1 MKKYFISLLLLMS
14 VHVVLA
20 QDEEVQKFREA
31 TDNSKSGNYKEVL
44 SNLFQLGT
52 SNLTGPNKSVE
63 FNSTLYGIKSIFC
76 DSITTDKVF
85 SEQKF
90 SRNLEF
96 NTKLNFDEQFNYKG
110 FSGGITYALINQR
123 DKDVANFKDT
133 ELYKNLQFLNNELS
147 EIYSKLVDE
156 LTKTDDKEL
165 SANIEAINIASS
177 ILTNKEFD
185 KIEELSKSNSYFNKI
200 ITEFEN
206 RNKSIKL
213 KDYIKKIHELR
224 DKEYSDLEKKALW
237 TVSLNGTTNDKGNNK
252 KLTFG
257 TVFLQGFKHL
267 ELDIRSN
274 LVYSDTL
281 IEKSVQRLESR
292 NSAGLNYKM
301 FKRNKQSVFEI
312 KVYMEYN
319 SILKNKLADEK
330 KNTFLA
336 SSDFRI
342 RVAKDIWIP
351 LTIKYDIEKSNFL
364 GFLNITYNF
373 GKEDKNKLV
382 LNKNNDKND
391 K

>member
-1 MKKYFISLLLLMS
+1 MS

-20 QDEEVQKFREA
+20 QDEEVQKFRKA
-31 TDNSKSGNYKEVL
+31 TDRSKSGNYKEVL

-76 DSITTDKVF
+76 ENITTDKVF

-96 NTKLNFDEQFNYKG
+96 NTKLNFDEQFKYKG

-123 DKDVANFKDT
+123 DKDVANFKET
-133 ELYKNLQFLNNELS
+133 NLYKNSQFLNKELS
-147 EIYSKLVDE
+147 EIQIGFVNE
-156 LTKTDDKEL
+156 LIKTDDKEL
-165 SANIEAINIASS
+165 SAKIEAINVATS

-185 KIEELSKSNSYFNKI
+185 KIDQSNIYFDKI

-213 KDYIKKIHELR
+213 EDYINKIHELR
-224 DKEYSDLEKKALW
+224 KEEYSNLEKKALW
-237 TVSLNGTTNDKGNNK
+237 TVSLNGTTNDKGNNQ

-257 TVFLQGFKHL
+257 TVFLQGLKPL

-274 LVYSDTL
+274 LIYSDTL
-281 IEKSVQRLESR
+281 IEKSVQRLELR
-292 NSAGLNYKM
+292 NSAGFNYKM
-301 FKRNKQSVFEI
+301 FKRNEQSVFEI
-312 KVYMEYN
+312 KLYMEYN
-319 SILKNKLADEK
+319 SILKNQLADEK

-342 RVAKDIWIP
+342 RVTEDVWIP
-351 LTIKYDIEKSNFL
+351 LTIKYDIENSNFL

-373 GKEDKNKLV
+373 GKEDEDPLV
-382 LNKNNDKND
+382 LNK
-391 K
+391 

>member
-1 MKKYFISLLLLMS
+1 MS

-133 ELYKNLQFLNNELS
+133 DLYKNLQFFNNQSS
-147 EIYSKLVDE
+147 EIQFGFVNDLTKIHDDFVDE
-156 LTKTDDKEL
+156 LTKTGDKEL
-165 SANIEAINIASS
+165 SAKIEAINIAAS
-177 ILTNKEFD
+177 ILINKEFD
-185 KIEELSKSNSYFNKI
+185 KIEELSKSNIYFDKI

-206 RNKSIKL
+206 RNKSINL
-213 KDYIKKIHELR
+213 KDYITKINKLR
-224 DKEYSDLEKKALW
+224 KEEYSNLEKKALW
-237 TVSLNGTTNDKGNNK
+237 TVSLNGTTNDKGNNQ

-257 TVFLQGFKHL
+257 TVFLQGLKRL

-274 LVYSDTL
+274 LIYSDTL
-281 IEKSVQRLESR
+281 IEKSVQRLELR
-292 NSAGLNYKM
+292 NCAGLNYKM
-301 FKRNKQSVFEI
+301 YKRNEQSVFEI
-312 KVYMEYN
+312 KLYMEYN
-319 SILKNKLADEK
+319 SILKNQLPDEK
-330 KNTFLA
+330 KNSFLA
-336 SSDFRI
+336 SSDFRL
-342 RVAKDIWIP
+342 RVTKDIWIP

-364 GFLNITYNF
+364 GFLNVTYNF
-373 GKEDKNKLV
+373 GKEDKNKLE
-382 LNKNNDKND
+382 NK
-391 K
+391 

>member
-14 VHVVLA
+14 VHVVFA
-20 QDEEVQKFREA
+20 QDKEVQKIRKEVG
-31 TDNSKSGNYKEVL
+31 DSQSGNYKEVL

-76 DSITTDKVF
+76 ENITTDIVF
-85 SEQKF
+85 SKQKF
-90 SRNLEF
+90 SRNFEF

-123 DKDVANFKDT
+123 EKEVAYFAKT
-133 ELYKNLQFLNNELS
+133 ALELKYEFWRSQLS
-147 EIYSKLVDE
+147 EIRNKFIDE
-156 LTKTDDKEL
+156 LDKTDDEKL
-165 SANIEAINIASS
+165 SANIKAISIAST

-185 KIEELSKSNSYFNKI
+185 KIEELSKSNIYFNKI

-213 KDYIKKIHELR
+213 QDYIDRIHELR
-224 DKEYSDLEKKALW
+224 KDKYSDLEKKALW

-257 TVFLQGFKHL
+257 TVFLQGFKNL

-274 LVYSDTL
+274 LIYSDTL

-301 FKRNKQSVFEI
+301 LKRNDQSVFEI
-312 KVYMEYN
+312 KLYMEYN
-319 SILKNKLADEK
+319 SILKNKLANEK

-342 RVAKDIWIP
+342 RVTKDIWIP

-364 GFLNITYNF
+364 GFLNVTYNF
-373 GKEDKNKLV
+373 GNSDANGDLKLNKL
-382 LNKNNDKND
+382 
-391 K
+391 

>member
-1 MKKYFISLLLLMS
+1 MS

-20 QDEEVQKFREA
+20 QDKEVQKFREA
-31 TDNSKSGNYKEVL
+31 TDDSKSGNYKEVL

-76 DSITTDKVF
+76 ENITTDKVF

-96 NTKLNFDEQFNYKG
+96 NTKLNFDEQFKYKG

-133 ELYKNLQFLNNELS
+133 DLYKNLQFLDNELS
-147 EIYSKLVDE
+147 EIQFGFVE
-156 LTKTDDKEL
+156 QLTKTDDKEL
-165 SANIEAINIASS
+165 SAKIEAINLATS
-177 ILTNKEFD
+177 ILINKEFD
-185 KIEELSKSNSYFNKI
+185 KIDELSKSNIYFDKI

-213 KDYIKKIHELR
+213 VDHITKIHELR

-274 LVYSDTL
+274 LIYSDTL

-301 FKRNKQSVFEI
+301 FKRNDQSVFEI
-312 KVYMEYN
+312 KLYMEYN
-319 SILKNKLADEK
+319 SILKNQLADEK

-336 SSDFRI
+336 SSDFRL
-342 RVAKDIWIP
+342 RVTKDIWVP

-373 GKEDKNKLV
+373 GKEDEDKLV
-382 LNKNNDKND
+382 LNE
-391 K
+391 

>member
-20 QDEEVQKFREA
+20 QDEEVQKFRKA
-31 TDNSKSGNYKEVL
+31 TDRSKSGNYKEVL

-76 DSITTDKVF
+76 ENITTDKVF

-96 NTKLNFDEQFNYKG
+96 NTKLNFDEQFKYKG

-123 DKDVANFKDT
+123 DKDVANFKET
-133 ELYKNLQFLNNELS
+133 NLYKNSQFLNKELS
-147 EIYSKLVDE
+147 EIQIGFVNE
-156 LTKTDDKEL
+156 LIKTDDKEL
-165 SANIEAINIASS
+165 SAKIEAINVATS

-185 KIEELSKSNSYFNKI
+185 KIDQSNIYFDKI

-213 KDYIKKIHELR
+213 EDYINKIHELR
-224 DKEYSDLEKKALW
+224 KEEYSNLEKKALW
-237 TVSLNGTTNDKGNNK
+237 TVSLNGTTNDKGNNQ

-257 TVFLQGFKHL
+257 TVFLQGLKPL

-274 LVYSDTL
+274 LIYSDTL
-281 IEKSVQRLESR
+281 IEKSVQRLELR
-292 NSAGLNYKM
+292 NSAGFNYKM
-301 FKRNKQSVFEI
+301 FKRNEQSVFEI
-312 KVYMEYN
+312 KLYMEYN
-319 SILKNKLADEK
+319 SILKNQLADEK

-342 RVAKDIWIP
+342 RVTEDVWIP
-351 LTIKYDIEKSNFL
+351 LTIKYDIENSNFL

-373 GKEDKNKLV
+373 GKEDEDPLV
-382 LNKNNDKND
+382 LNK
-391 K
+391 

>member
-14 VHVVLA
+14 VQVMLA
-20 QDEEVQKFREA
+20 QDVEVQKFREA

-63 FNSTLYGIKSIFC
+63 FNSTLYGIKSIFW
-76 DSITTDKVF
+76 DNITVDTVF
-85 SEQKF
+85 SKQKF

-133 ELYKNLQFLNNELS
+133 ELYKNLQFLNSELS
-147 EIYSKLVDE
+147 EIRSELVKE
-156 LTKTDDKEL
+156 LPKTDDKEL
-165 SANIEAINIASS
+165 SAKMEAINIVTS
-177 ILTNKEFD
+177 ILINKEFD
-185 KIEELSKSNSYFNKI
+185 KIDDSNSYFDKI

-224 DKEYSDLEKKALW
+224 EKEYSNLEKKALW
-237 TVSLNGTTNDKGNNK
+237 TVSLNGTTNDKGNNQ

-257 TVFLQGFKHL
+257 TVFLQGFKNL

-274 LVYSDTL
+274 LIYSDTL
-281 IEKSVQRLESR
+281 IEKSVQRLELR

-301 FKRNKQSVFEI
+301 FKRNEQSVFEI
-312 KVYMEYN
+312 KLYMEYN
-319 SILKNKLADEK
+319 SILKNQLADEK

-342 RVAKDIWIP
+342 RVTKDIWIP

-373 GKEDKNKLV
+373 GKEDKNELV
-382 LNKNNDKND
+382 LNK
-391 K
+391 

>member
-1 MKKYFISLLLLMS
+1 MS

-20 QDEEVQKFREA
+20 QDEEVQRFREA

-63 FNSTLYGIKSIFC
+63 FNSTLYGIKSIFW
-76 DSITTDKVF
+76 DNITTDTVF
-85 SEQKF
+85 SKQKF
-90 SRNLEF
+90 SRNFEF

-110 FSGGITYALINQR
+110 FSGGITYALINER

-147 EIYSKLVDE
+147 EIQIVLVNE
-156 LTKTDDKEL
+156 LIKTGDAEL
-165 SANIEAINIASS
+165 SAKIEAINIATSV
-177 ILTNKEFD
+177 IINKEFD
-185 KIEELSKSNSYFNKI
+185 KIEELSKSNIYFDKI

-213 KDYIKKIHELR
+213 RDHINKIHELR
-224 DKEYSDLEKKALW
+224 EKEYSDLEKKALW

-257 TVFLQGFKHL
+257 TVFLQGFKNL

-274 LVYSDTL
+274 LIYSDTL
-281 IEKSVQRLESR
+281 IEKSVQRLELR

-301 FKRNKQSVFEI
+301 LKRNDQSVFEI
-312 KVYMEYN
+312 KLYMEYN

-342 RVAKDIWIP
+342 RVTKDIWIP

-373 GKEDKNKLV
+373 GKEDEDKLV
-382 LNKNNDKND
+382 LNE
-391 K
+391 

>member
-20 QDEEVQKFREA
+20 QDEKVQKFREA
-31 TDNSKSGNYKEVL
+31 TDDSKSGNYKEVL

-63 FNSTLYGIKSIFC
+63 FNSTLYGIKSIFW
-76 DSITTDKVF
+76 DNITTDTVF
-85 SEQKF
+85 SKQKF

-123 DKDVANFKDT
+123 DKDVANFAKT
-133 ELYKNLQFLNNELS
+133 ALVLEYKFWTSELS
-147 EIYSKLVDE
+147 EIQDKLVSE
-156 LTKTDDKEL
+156 LDKTRDKKFSEK
-165 SANIEAINIASS
+165 IEAINIASS

-185 KIEELSKSNSYFNKI
+185 KIDDSNIYFNKI

-213 KDYIKKIHELR
+213 QDYIAKIHELR
-224 DKEYSDLEKKALW
+224 DNEYSDLEKKALW

-257 TVFLQGFKHL
+257 TVFLQGFKNL

-274 LVYSDTL
+274 LIYSDTL
-281 IEKSVQRLESR
+281 IEKSVQRLELR

-301 FKRNKQSVFEI
+301 FKRNDQSVFEV
-312 KVYMEYN
+312 KLYMEYN

-342 RVAKDIWIP
+342 RVTKDIWIP

-373 GKEDKNKLV
+373 GKEDKDKLV
-382 LNKNNDKND
+382 LNE
-391 K
+391 

>member
-1 MKKYFISLLLLMS
+1 MKKYFICFLALLVS
-14 VHVVLA
+14 NIVLA
-20 QDEEVQKFREA
+20 QNDTIQKLREM
-31 TDNSKSGNYKEVL
+31 TEKSKSGNYKDIL
-44 SNLFQLGT
+44 SSIFQLGT

-76 DSITTDKVF
+76 ENITKDIVF
-85 SEQKF
+85 SKQKF

-110 FSGGITYALINQR
+110 FSGGITYAVFNKR
-123 DKDVANFKDT
+123 DEDVVNFAKT
-133 ELYKNLQFLNNELS
+133 VLALEYKFWRSELS
-147 EIYSKLVDE
+147 KIYDKLVDE
-156 LTKTDDKEL
+156 LDKTDNKEL
-165 SANIEAINIASS
+165 SANIKAINIATS
-177 ILTNKEFD
+177 ILKDKEFD
-185 KIEELSKSNSYFNKI
+185 KIDELSKSNPYFDQI
-200 ITEFEN
+200 LTEFEN

-213 KDYIKKIHELR
+213 KDYIEKIHELR
-224 DKEYSDLEKKALW
+224 KDEYSDLEKKALW
-237 TVSLNGTTNDKGNNK
+237 TLSLNGTTNDKGNNK

-257 TVFLQGFKHL
+257 TVFLKGFKQL

-274 LVYSDTL
+274 LIYSDTL

-301 FKRNKQSVFEI
+301 FKRNEQSVFEI
-312 KVYMEYN
+312 KLYMEYN

-342 RVAKDIWIP
+342 RVTKDIWIP

-373 GKEDKNKLV
+373 GNSDANGDLKLNKL
-382 LNKNNDKND
+382 
-391 K
+391 

>member
-20 QDEEVQKFREA
+20 QDEKVQKFREA

-76 DSITTDKVF
+76 DSITTDIVF
-85 SEQKF
+85 SKQKF
-90 SRNLEF
+90 SRNFEF

-123 DKDVANFKDT
+123 DKDVAYFAKT
-133 ELYKNLQFLNNELS
+133 ALELEYKFWISELS
-147 EIYSKLVDE
+147 KIYDKLVSE
-156 LTKTDDKEL
+156 LDKTGDKKF
-165 SANIEAINIASS
+165 SKKIEAINIASS

-185 KIEELSKSNSYFNKI
+185 KIEELSKSNPYFDKI

-213 KDYIKKIHELR
+213 KDYIAKIHELR

-257 TVFLQGFKHL
+257 TVFLQGFKNL

-274 LVYSDTL
+274 LIYSDTL
-281 IEKSVQRLESR
+281 IEKSVQRLELR

-301 FKRNKQSVFEI
+301 FKRNEQSVFEI
-312 KVYMEYN
+312 KLYMEYN
-319 SILKNKLADEK
+319 SILKNQLADEK

-342 RVAKDIWIP
+342 RVTKDIWIP

-373 GKEDKNKLV
+373 GKEDEHKLV
-382 LNKNNDKND
+382 LNE
-391 K
+391 

>member
-20 QDEEVQKFREA
+20 QDVEVQEFRKA
-31 TDNSKSGNYKEVL
+31 TDRSKSGNYKEVL

-76 DSITTDKVF
+76 NNITTDKVF

-96 NTKLNFDEQFNYKG
+96 NTKLNFDEQFRYKG

-123 DKDVANFKDT
+123 DKDVANFAKT
-133 ELYKNLQFLNNELS
+133 ALALEYKFWTSELS
-147 EIYSKLVDE
+147 EINSKLVDE
-156 LTKTDDKEL
+156 LNITDDKEL
-165 SANIEAINIASS
+165 SAKIEAINLAAS

-185 KIEELSKSNSYFNKI
+185 KIDQSNIYFNKI

-213 KDYIKKIHELR
+213 EDYIKKIHELR
-224 DKEYSDLEKKALW
+224 DKEYSDLEKKPLW
-237 TVSLNGTTNDKGNNK
+237 TVSLNGTTNDKGNNQ

-257 TVFLQGFKHL
+257 TVFLQGLKSL

-274 LVYSDTL
+274 MIYSDTL
-281 IEKSVQRLESR
+281 IEKSVQRLELR

-301 FKRNKQSVFEI
+301 FKRNEQSVFEI
-312 KVYMEYN
+312 KLYMEYN
-319 SILKNKLADEK
+319 SILKNQLADEK
-330 KNTFLA
+330 KNAFLA
-336 SSDFRI
+336 SSDLRL
-342 RVAKDIWIP
+342 RVTDDLWIP

-373 GKEDKNKLV
+373 GNSDANGDLKLNKL
-382 LNKNNDKND
+382 
-391 K
+391 

>member
-20 QDEEVQKFREA
+20 QDEEVQRFREA

-63 FNSTLYGIKSIFC
+63 FNSTLYGIKSIFW
-76 DSITTDKVF
+76 DNITTDTVF
-85 SEQKF
+85 SKQKF
-90 SRNLEF
+90 SRNFEF

-110 FSGGITYALINQR
+110 FSGGITYALINER

-147 EIYSKLVDE
+147 EIQIVLVNE
-156 LTKTDDKEL
+156 LIKTGDAEL
-165 SANIEAINIASS
+165 SAKIEAINIATS
-177 ILTNKEFD
+177 ILINKEFD
-185 KIEELSKSNSYFNKI
+185 KIEELSKSNPYFGEI
-200 ITEFEN
+200 LTEFEN

-213 KDYIKKIHELR
+213 KDYITKIHELR

-257 TVFLQGFKHL
+257 TVFLQGFKNL

-274 LVYSDTL
+274 LIYSDTL
-281 IEKSVQRLESR
+281 IEKSVQRLELR

-301 FKRNKQSVFEI
+301 FKRNEQSVFEI
-312 KVYMEYN
+312 KLYMEYN

-330 KNTFLA
+330 RNTFLA

-342 RVAKDIWIP
+342 RVTKDIWIP

-373 GKEDKNKLV
+373 GKEDKDKLV
-382 LNKNNDKND
+382 LNE
-391 K
+391 